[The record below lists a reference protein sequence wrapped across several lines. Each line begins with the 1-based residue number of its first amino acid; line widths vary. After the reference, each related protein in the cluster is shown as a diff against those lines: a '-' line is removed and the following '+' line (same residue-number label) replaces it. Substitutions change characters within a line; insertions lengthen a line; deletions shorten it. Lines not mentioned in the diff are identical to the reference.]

1 MFKKD
6 EMLEEIVAQSIRAA
20 ADAANIDEAALRKML
35 MGRRKCRLEEY
46 VRICG
51 FLGASV
57 GEFIGLGNDFSH
69 REHRGHREETII

>member
-1 MFKKD
+1 MLRRD
-6 EMLEEIVAQSIRAA
+6 EMLAEIVAQSIRAA
-20 ADAANIDEAALRKML
+20 ADAVNIDEKALRKML
-35 MGRRKCRLEEY
+35 LGKRKCGLEEY

-51 FLGASV
+51 FLGAPV